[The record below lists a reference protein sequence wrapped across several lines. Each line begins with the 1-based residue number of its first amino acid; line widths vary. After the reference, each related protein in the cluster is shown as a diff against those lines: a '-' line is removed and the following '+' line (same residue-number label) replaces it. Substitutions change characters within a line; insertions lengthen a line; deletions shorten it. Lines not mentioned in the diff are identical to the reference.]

1 MMWGFII
8 YMISYMVF
16 CESHHVEASSPAMKV
31 MIGSCVLVHMLWLII
46 LIETLYCDEFHY
58 LGNIKDSANINDFL
72 ERMKNLEPGIL
83 FTATCWHYE
92 KKTRKV
98 EKRDSKGRK
107 VTKTESYHQKV
118 VTHRDSQVFSFKFH
132 DDVSS
137 DTIDGIN
144 QQGITRVS
152 LTRMVICG
160 DVETSRQLQLEYANF
175 ISKNQYKD
183 NHIDNSIEETFFETN
198 EFGGTKET
206 EFEKKVIVTS
216 KSNGSVPWWMSK
228 KWLLLS
234 TTILMAWPYRWA
246 FQCNTGKTKY
256 ESKKRIF
263 INDPNTPNTSA
274 DPNNHIF
281 DFEQSIPIKSYT
293 SISTTSITKR

>member
-1 MMWGFII
+1 M
-8 YMISYMVF
+8 SLVF
-16 CESHHVEASSPAMKV
+16 YSPPNA
-31 MIGSCVLVHMLWLII
+31 
-46 LIETLYCDEFHY
+46 
-58 LGNIKDSANINDFL
+58 
-72 ERMKNLEPGIL
+72 GI
-83 FTATCWHYE
+83 TK
-92 KKTRKV
+92 KKTRNV
-98 EKRDSKGRK
+98 EKRDSNGRK
-107 VTKTESYHQKV
+107 VTKTESYQQKV
-118 VTHRDSQVFSFKFH
+118 VTQRDSQVFSFTFW

-137 DTIDGIN
+137 DTIEGIN
-144 QQGITRVS
+144 QQGVTRVS

-183 NHIDNSIEETFFETN
+183 NYIDNSIEETFFETQ
-198 EFGGTKET
+198 EFGGANVS

-234 TTILMAWPYRWA
+234 TTILMAWPYRWV

-263 INDPNTPNTSA
+263 INDPNTSA

-281 DFEQSIPIKSYT
+281 DLEQSIPITQIHQYQQHQ
-293 SISTTSITKR
+293 